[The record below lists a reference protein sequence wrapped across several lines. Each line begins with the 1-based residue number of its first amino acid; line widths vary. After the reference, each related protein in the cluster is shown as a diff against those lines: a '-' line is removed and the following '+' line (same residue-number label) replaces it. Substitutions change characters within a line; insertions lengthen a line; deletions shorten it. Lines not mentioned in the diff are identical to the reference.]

1 MRRFSRSRR
10 IASVLLGCWFALFA
24 AELPILHVCP
34 VHDVGAPMG
43 QMMHSGQMMHPS
55 SHQGQHAN
63 HATCTCPGA
72 CCPSAGARLE
82 SPPELAPA
90 RIVAIVEPAPFT
102 PTFLGLAAA
111 RVVLPPALGPPPV
124 LG

>member
-24 AELPILHVCP
+24 AELPVLHVCA
-34 VHDVGAPMG
+34 VHDGHAHMG
-43 QMMHSGQMMHPS
+43 QMMHSSPQH
-55 SHQGQHAN
+55 GQHTS

-72 CCPSAGARLE
+72 CCPSVGARLE
-82 SPPELAPA
+82 SPPDITPA
-90 RIVAIVEPAPFT
+90 RIAAFVEPAPFT
-102 PTFLGLAAA
+102 PTLLGLAAA